1 MSRMAETM
9 EIMAETTSSATPEQ
23 IWASLGDPASYADW
37 WSDWHSAT
45 TDEMPLAVGGAITMR
60 TTDHDPE
67 RGGVNAVRDFHHYR
81 MPITVCEPDSR
92 LYVRN
97 NSVGTEDL
105 CFDLQPVEGGGTRII
120 YRRIANVPK
129 MMKFLGNMMESRLR
143 HNANES
149 VQALAAIAEGR
160 SAETL

>member
-1 MSRMAETM
+1 MAETI
-9 EIMAETTSSATPEQ
+9 EIMAETNSSATPER
-23 IWASLGDPASYADW
+23 IWAFLGDPDSYAHW
-37 WSDWHSAT
+37 WSDWHSAK

-60 TTDHDPE
+60 TIDHDPE
-67 RGGVNAVRDFHHYR
+67 RGGVNEVRDFHNYR
-81 MPITVCEPDSR
+81 MPITVCEEPTR

-105 CFDLQPVEGGGTRII
+105 CFDLQPTEGGTRII

-143 HNANES
+143 NNANES
-149 VQALAAIAEGR
+149 VRALAALAEGR
-160 SAETL
+160 PVETL

>member
-1 MSRMAETM
+1 MPETI
-9 EIMAETTSSATPEQ
+9 EIMAETTSKASPAE
-23 IWASLGDPASYADW
+23 IWALLADPETYAEW

-45 TDEMPLAVGGAITMR
+45 TDEMPLQVGGAITMR
-60 TTDHDPE
+60 TIDHDPE
-67 RGGVNAVRDFHHYR
+67 RGGVNEVSDFHNYR
-81 MPITVCEPDSR
+81 MPITVCEEPTR

-97 NSVGTEDL
+97 NSIGTEDL
-105 CFDLQPVEGGGTRII
+105 CFDLQPADGGGTRII

-149 VQALAAIAEGR
+149 VRALAALAER
-160 SAETL
+160 SVAL